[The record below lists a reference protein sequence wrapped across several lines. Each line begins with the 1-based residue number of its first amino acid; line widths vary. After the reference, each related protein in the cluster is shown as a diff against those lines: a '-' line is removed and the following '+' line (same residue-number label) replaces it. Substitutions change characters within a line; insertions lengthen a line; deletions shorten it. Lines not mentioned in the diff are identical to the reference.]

1 MSIFQQ
7 ASRSKLRFA
16 TQLGNLSTEDLW
28 DLPLTST
35 KGTSLKSIA
44 TDLQLQVSAQP
55 LKELDFFDV
64 PEAIDS
70 TLQLRFDIVKHIVT
84 TRVAESR
91 DKSAEAA
98 KDTKRA
104 QLQALINDKL
114 QDELKGKSI
123 DELQAEL
130 ASL

>member
-7 ASRSKLRFA
+7 ASRSKLRFT

-28 DLPLTST
+28 DLPLTSAN
-35 KGTSLKSIA
+35 GVSLKSIA
-44 TDLQLQVSAQP
+44 TELQLQVSAQP

-64 PEAIDS
+64 PEATDS

-84 TRVAESR
+84 TRVAESH

>member
-28 DLPLTST
+28 DLPLTSA
-35 KGTSLKSIA
+35 KGVSLKSIA
-44 TDLQLQVSAQP
+44 TDLQLQISAQP

-64 PEAIDS
+64 VEATDS

-98 KDTKRA
+98 KETKRA

>member
-7 ASRSKLRFA
+7 ASRAKLRFA
-16 TQLGNLSTEDLW
+16 TQLGQLSIEDLW
-28 DLPLTST
+28 ELPLTSA
-35 KGTSLKSIA
+35 KGVSLKSIA
-44 TDLQLQVSAQP
+44 AELQAQLSAQP
-55 LKELDFFDV
+55 MKELDFFDL
-64 PEAIDS
+64 PETTDS

-98 KDTKRA
+98 KETKRA

-114 QDELKGKSI
+114 QEELKNKSVE
-123 DELQAEL
+123 ELQAEL

>member
-7 ASRSKLRFA
+7 ASRAKLRFA
-16 TQLGNLSTEDLW
+16 TQLGQLSTEDLW
-28 DLPLTST
+28 DLPLTSA
-35 KGTSLKSIA
+35 KGVSLKSIA

-64 PEAIDS
+64 AETTDS
-70 TLQLRFDIVKHIVT
+70 TLQLRFDIVKHIVI

-91 DKSAEAA
+91 DRTAEAV

-114 QDELKGKSI
+114 QDEMKSKSI

>member
-7 ASRSKLRFA
+7 ASRAKLRFA
-16 TQLGNLSTEDLW
+16 TQLGQLSTEDLW
-28 DLPLTST
+28 ELPLTSA
-35 KGTSLKSIA
+35 KGVSLKSIA
-44 TDLQLQVSAQP
+44 TDLQKQITAQP
-55 LKELDFFDV
+55 MKELDFFDL
-64 PEAIDS
+64 PEATDS
-70 TLQLRFDIVKHIVT
+70 ILQLRFDIIKHIVT

-98 KDTKRA
+98 KETKRA

-114 QDELKGKSI
+114 QDELKNKSVE
-123 DELQAEL
+123 ELQAEL

>member
-7 ASRSKLRFA
+7 ASRAKLRFA
-16 TQLGNLSTEDLW
+16 TQLGQLSTEDLW
-28 DLPLTST
+28 ELPLTSA
-35 KGTSLKSIA
+35 KGVSLKSIA
-44 TDLQLQVSAQP
+44 TDLQTQVSAQP
-55 LKELDFFDV
+55 MKELDFFEL
-64 PEAIDS
+64 PEATDS

-98 KDTKRA
+98 KETKRA

-114 QDELKGKSI
+114 QDELKNKSVE
-123 DELQAEL
+123 ELQAEL

>member
-16 TQLGNLSTEDLW
+16 TQLGQLSTEDLW

-35 KGTSLKSIA
+35 KGVSLKSIA

-64 PEAIDS
+64 PEATDI

-98 KDTKRA
+98 KETKRA

-114 QDELKGKSI
+114 QDELKNKSVE
-123 DELQAEL
+123 ELQAEL

>member
-7 ASRSKLRFA
+7 ASKSKLRFT
-16 TQLGNLSTEDLW
+16 TQLGQLSTEDLW

-35 KGTSLKSIA
+35 KGVSLKSIA

-64 PEAIDS
+64 PEATDI

-98 KDTKRA
+98 KETKRA

-114 QDELKGKSI
+114 QDELKNKSVE
-123 DELQAEL
+123 ELQAEL